1 MKQKTKWTADEIN
14 GTVAYVFFLMLTVA
28 FFSVAFSKRAA
39 WKEQETKASGQ
50 SECAAKHIPA
60 EAPLR

>member
-1 MKQKTKWTADEIN
+1 MKQKTKWTADEICEM
-14 GTVAYVFFLMLTVA
+14 VAWVILLVAIAVFWTHA
-28 FFSVAFSKRAA
+28 FRVA
-39 WKEQETKASGQ
+39 WKEKEAKASGQ